1 MCPDGMVCRSLPGA
15 LSATCES
22 FLELGGI
29 CSNPYECGSRFNFEI
44 SCIGGVCAKL
54 LGNGAT
60 CDLLAYSDCASG
72 FCNPETSRC
81 EPLTLHKY
89 CMNRSQEDTTFD
101 MVFGRIYSRY

>member
-1 MCPDGMVCRSLPGA
+1 MVCRSLPGA